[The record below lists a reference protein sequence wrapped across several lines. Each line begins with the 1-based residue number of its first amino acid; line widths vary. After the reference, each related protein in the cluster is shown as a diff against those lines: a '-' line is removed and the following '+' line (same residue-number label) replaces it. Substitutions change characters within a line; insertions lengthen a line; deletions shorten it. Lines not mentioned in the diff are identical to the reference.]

1 MLTRIKSKLLF
12 SIKFAYQ
19 NSKYWKK
26 KLPKNINDK
35 NFYKIFKQLKI
46 IDKSVLLN
54 DQSKKNNILSKI
66 NSIRIHKTSGTTAK
80 PLFIYLSQNDVDV
93 SVTVGSRAFK
103 EAGLKKNDKIIHCL
117 NFNMW
122 SGGVTDFNCLEK
134 TGATSIPFGVGNT
147 EQLIKII
154 KDLKINSI
162 SSTPSYMRIIEQ
174 QCLKLNIKP
183 KNLGIKKGFFGGE
196 SLISDKAN
204 KKYIEKTFNLKAMD
218 ANYGLSDVMSIIAGE
233 TQNKKDVLKFH
244 ALDYLYV
251 ELFNKNKKI
260 KIKNGSIGE
269 LVVTTLKKECQP
281 LLRYTTNDVIKVDS
295 VKKNKDGE
303 IIELYFNVIG
313 RSDEMLIV
321 KGVNMFPSAIAD
333 QIYNQLKIKSI
344 FKLKKP
350 KTLSTEKITIY
361 FNKNDIYKEFGD
373 LNEELF
379 SQKIKNS
386 IKSNLNISCEI
397 MLVDKDLH
405 DKGNKQ
411 KFYF

>member
-1 MLTRIKSKLLF
+1 MLTQIKSKLLF

-35 NFYKIFKQLKI
+35 NFYKIFKKLKI

-54 DQSKKNNILSKI
+54 DQSKQNNILSKI
-66 NSIRIHKTSGTTAK
+66 NSIRIHKTSGTTSK

-93 SVTVGSRAFK
+93 SVTIGSRAFK
-103 EAGLKKNDKIIHCL
+103 EAGLKKKDKIIHCL

-162 SSTPSYMRIIEQ
+162 SSTPSYMKIIEQ

-260 KIKNGSIGE
+260 KIKDGSIGE

-313 RSDEMLIV
+313 RSDEMLII
-321 KGVNMFPSAIAD
+321 KGVNIFPSAIAD
-333 QIYNQLKIKSI
+333 QIYNQLKIRSI

-350 KTLSTEKITIY
+350 KTLSPEKITIY
-361 FNKNDIYKEFGD
+361 FNKIDIYKEFGN

-397 MLVDKDLH
+397 VLVEKDLN
-405 DKGNKQ
+405 DIGNKQ